1 MRLRK
6 GTTQPGSY
14 VSHTRRCMR
23 ESTLVNA
30 GSGEMDATEPE
41 GLKVEMGVQVS
52 ILTFRLVPRG
62 WEGGAGDPTG

>member
-14 VSHTRRCMR
+14 VSNTRRCMR

-30 GSGEMDATEPE
+30 GECQGKETYERWVMLIGSRR
-41 GLKVEMGVQVS
+41 VQEE
-52 ILTFRLVPRG
+52 R
-62 WEGGAGDPTG
+62 AGCTRRA